1 MALKPSR
8 CRNPYKLY
16 SRVADI
22 KADSGLSYEHGA
34 SDEPLLGHTLGAWF
48 DRVASENSTG
58 EALVSPKQ
66 NLRFTY
72 KQLQHDVDLFARGLI
87 KLGVSKGDRVG
98 IWSTNCAEWVICQF
112 ALAKTGAILVNV
124 NPAYRQEELK
134 FVLKQSQMKVLICRP
149 GFKNSEYLEIVQ
161 ALKPTLLGLGVDSKV
176 ADDILPLEQVV
187 IIGSSGK
194 PKSPALSYEEVLKIG
209 SDLPVEELNKR
220 SQSLQFDDAVNIQ
233 YTSGT
238 TGFPKGVTLSHH
250 NLINNA
256 WFAGAALELTN
267 KTRYCVAMPFYHCG
281 GMVTGTIMTIIR
293 GGCVVVPNP
302 HFDAEA
308 TLTAVAAER
317 CTHLCGVPTMY
328 IDQLEHPQFPQ
339 FDLTSLI
346 GGFMAGAPCPVKL
359 MEEVADKMHMTK
371 VVIFYGLTEASPLIT
386 VTSATDSLEVRT
398 TTVGSV
404 LPHVECKI
412 VCPETGQLLP
422 RGQQGEVC
430 TRGYNVMLGYWH
442 NKQATD
448 DAIDAARWLHTGDLG
463 VINAQGHLNI
473 TGRKKDMIIRGGENI
488 YPREI
493 EEVLHTHPKVAQA
506 QIFGVP
512 DEHFGEEVACWIQ
525 LKEGLE
531 STQDEI
537 RSWLKSKVAHFK
549 VPRYVKFVQ
558 IYPKTVT
565 GKIQKFVMR
574 DEMIAELKLESAAS
588 VTTA

>member
-1 MALKPSR
+1 M
-8 CRNPYKLY
+8 
-16 SRVADI
+16 ADI
-22 KADSGLSYEHGA
+22 IADSKLSYEHGA
-34 SDEPLLGHTLGAWF
+34 CDEPLLGHTLGAWL
-48 DRVASENSTG
+48 DKVVCENAQG

-66 NLRFTY
+66 DLRFTF
-72 KQLQHDVDLFARGLI
+72 KQLKVQVDLFARGLM
-87 KLGVSKGDRVG
+87 KLGIAKGDRVG

-112 ALAKTGAILVNV
+112 ALAKVGAILVNI
-124 NPAYRQEELK
+124 NPAYRKEELQY
-134 FVLKQSQMKVLICRP
+134 VLKQSQMKLLICRP
-149 GFKNSEYLEIVQ
+149 GFKDHEYLEMVK
-161 ALKPTLLGLGVDSKV
+161 ALKPSLLGAGQDSEK

-187 IIGSSGK
+187 VICSTKKIEG
-194 PKSPALSYEEVLKIG
+194 PALGFEEVLKIG
-209 SDLPVEELNKR
+209 EDLPQAELEAR
-220 SQSLQFDDAVNIQ
+220 SESLQFDDAVNIQ

-250 NLINNA
+250 NLLNNA
-256 WFAGAALELTN
+256 WFAGRALELNN

-281 GMVTGTIMTIIR
+281 GMVTGTIMTLIR

-302 HFDAEA
+302 HFDPEA

-328 IDQLEHPQFPQ
+328 IDQLEHPQFTQ
-339 FDLTSLI
+339 FDLTSLV

-404 LPHVECKI
+404 LPHVECK
-412 VCPETGQLLP
+412 VVDAETGALLP

-448 DAIDAARWLHTGDLG
+448 DAIDAGRWLHTGDLG
-463 VINAQGHLNI
+463 VLNEAGHLNI

-493 EEVLHTHPKVAQA
+493 EEVLHVHEKIAQA

-512 DEHFGEEVACWIQ
+512 DKHFGEEVCAWIQ
-525 LKEGLE
+525 LKEGVVAE
-531 STQDEI
+531 GNEI
-537 RSWLKSKVAHFK
+537 KTWLKTRVAHFK
-549 VPRYVKFVQ
+549 VPRYVKFVSS
-558 IYPKTVT
+558 YPKTVT

-574 DEMIAELKLESAAS
+574 DQMIAELKLESAAS

>member
-1 MALKPSR
+1 MNQP
-8 CRNPYKLY
+8 N
-16 SRVADI
+16 
-22 KADSGLSYEHGA
+22 LSYEHGG
-34 SDEPLLGHTLGAWF
+34 SNEPLLGHTLGAWF
-48 DRVASENSTG
+48 DRVASENPQG

-72 KQLQHDVDLFARGLI
+72 KQLKDDVDLFARGLI
-87 KLGVSKGDRVG
+87 KLGISKGDRVG

-112 ALAKTGAILVNV
+112 ALAKTGAVLVNV
-124 NPAYRQEELK
+124 NPGYKQEELQY
-134 FVLKQSQMKVLICRP
+134 VLKQSQMKMLICRP
-149 GFKNSEYLEIVQ
+149 GFKDNEYLEMV
-161 ALKPTLLGLGVDSKV
+161 ANLKPSLLGAGSDSKA
-176 ADDILPLEQVV
+176 ADDVLTLEQVV
-187 IIGSSGK
+187 VIGARDKAKG
-194 PKSPALSYEEVLKIG
+194 PALSFEEVLKIG
-209 SDLPVEELNKR
+209 EDLPKDELTKR

-250 NLINNA
+250 NLLNNA
-256 WFAGAALELTN
+256 WFAGGALELTD

-281 GMVTGTIMTIIR
+281 GMVTGTIMTLVR

-302 HFDAEA
+302 HFDPEA
-308 TLTAVAAER
+308 TLTAVASEK

-328 IDQLEHPQFPQ
+328 IDQLEHPQFSQ
-339 FDLTSLI
+339 FDLTSLV

-398 TTVGSV
+398 TTVGRV

-412 VCPETGQLLP
+412 VDAETGAILP

-448 DAIDAARWLHTGDLG
+448 DAIDAQRWLHTGDLG
-463 VINAQGHLNI
+463 VLNDEGHLNI

-493 EEVLHTHPKVAQA
+493 EEVLHGHPDVAQV

-512 DEHFGEEVACWIQ
+512 DEHFGEEICAWIQ
-525 LKEGLE
+525 LKEGVN
-531 STQDEI
+531 STNEEI
-537 RSWLKSKVAHFK
+537 RTWLKSKVAHFK
-549 VPRYVKFVQ
+549 VPRYVKFVSS
-558 IYPKTVT
+558 YPKTVT

-574 DEMIAELKLESAAS
+574 EQMIAELHLESAAS

>member
-1 MALKPSR
+1 MADNITDLQW
-8 CRNPYKLY
+8 
-16 SRVADI
+16 
-22 KADSGLSYEHGA
+22 SYEHGA
-34 SDEPLLGHTLGAWF
+34 CDEPLLGHTLGAWF
-48 DRVASENSTG
+48 DKVASENAHG

-66 NLRFTY
+66 DLRFTY
-72 KQLQHDVDLFARGLI
+72 KQLKEKVDLFARGLI
-87 KLGVSKGDRVG
+87 KLGIVKGDRVG

-112 ALAKTGAILVNV
+112 AVAKVGAILVNV

-134 FVLKQSQMKVLICRP
+134 FVLKQSQMKLLILKP
-149 GFKNSEYLEIVQ
+149 GFKDSEYLEMIK
-161 ALKPTLLGLGVDSKV
+161 AIKPSLLGAGLDSQ
-176 ADDILPLEQVV
+176 ASDDLLPLEQVV
-187 IIGSSGK
+187 VLCSGEK
-194 PKSPALSYEEVLKIG
+194 PKGPALLYEEVLKIG
-209 SDLPVEELNKR
+209 EDLPEADLLKR

-256 WFAGAALELTN
+256 WFAGKALELTN

-281 GMVTGTIMTIIR
+281 GMVTGTIMTIVR

-308 TLTAVAAER
+308 TLTAVATER

-328 IDQLEHPQFPQ
+328 IDQLEHPQFFQ
-339 FDLTSLI
+339 FDLTSMI

-359 MEEVADKMHMTK
+359 MEEVAEKMHMTK

-386 VTSATDSLEVRT
+386 VTSATDSLSVRT
-398 TTVGSV
+398 TTVGRV
-404 LPHVECKI
+404 LPHVECK
-412 VCPETGQLLP
+412 VVDAETGAILP

-448 DAIDAARWLHTGDLG
+448 DAIDAGRWLHTGDLG
-463 VINAQGHLNI
+463 VLNEEGYLNI

-493 EEVLHTHPKVAQA
+493 EEVLHVHEKIAQA

-512 DEHFGEEVACWIQ
+512 DEHFGEEVCAWIQ
-525 LKEGLE
+525 LREGLNATE
-531 STQDEI
+531 DEI
-537 RSWLKSKVAHFK
+537 KSWLKGRVAHFK

-558 IYPKTVT
+558 EYPKTVT

-574 DEMIAELKLESAAS
+574 EKMIAELSLESAAS
-588 VTTA
+588 VPTA